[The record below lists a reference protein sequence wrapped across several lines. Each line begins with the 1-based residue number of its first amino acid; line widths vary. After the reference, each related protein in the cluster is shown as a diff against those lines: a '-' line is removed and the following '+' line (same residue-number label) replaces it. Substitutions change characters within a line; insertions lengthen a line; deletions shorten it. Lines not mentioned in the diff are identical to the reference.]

1 MSSRRVVKGASL
13 SKSERDGNV
22 PALTKGAQKL
32 MVATKKSVKQQKS
45 ELTPPSEK
53 APQKTPDGA
62 GTSAAATA
70 SVKTKA
76 ASERASAP
84 LTISPPKLLVEV
96 EPMDKIA
103 ALGKETDWCLNVE
116 DGLWRLGDITH
127 QTFSQNENIA
137 SCISRRCY
145 VRSGC
150 DLWQDFS
157 HIRLALER
165 CKRRDRRFN
174 SFGAVAMQINIGYKK
189 FLCIISRPLYV
200 RLAYNEYLKI
210 SK

>member
-22 PALTKGAQKL
+22 PALTKGAQKP
-32 MVATKKSVKQQKS
+32 MAATKKSVKQQKT

-103 ALGKETDWCLNVE
+103 AGQRPTREFYSDT
-116 DGLWRLGDITH
+116 G
-127 QTFSQNENIA
+127 
-137 SCISRRCY
+137 RRGFC
-145 VRSGC
+145 
-150 DLWQDFS
+150 
-157 HIRLALER
+157 
-165 CKRRDRRFN
+165 
-174 SFGAVAMQINIGYKK
+174 
-189 FLCIISRPLYV
+189 
-200 RLAYNEYLKI
+200 
-210 SK
+210 